1 MPQQPT
7 TAPRDTMPPP
17 AGAPHR
23 WVAPALLVAVAGFL
37 LLSAWVF
44 APGWE
49 RAFRSD
55 NSPASWLS
63 SALLL
68 TLCITALR
76 LTAERCLPWRL
87 GVWLVLAFG
96 ALALDEQFML
106 HELWK
111 FHCHEW
117 TDACRWSVVREAP
130 MLAVGS
136 VGLFT
141 LAWLHGALSHRSTQ
155 TLLWAGF
162 AVGLAAIA
170 VDQWPQVQAHWSWL
184 PELPALLAALEE
196 ALEVV
201 AEALV
206 LGALLRQPGLR

>member
-1 MPQQPT
+1 MPQHPILRLSDNTPGPT
-7 TAPRDTMPPP
+7 P
-17 AGAPHR
+17 APHR
-23 WVAPALLVAVAGFL
+23 WVAPALLGAVAGFL
-37 LLSAWVF
+37 LFSAWIF

-87 GVWLVLAFG
+87 GAWLVLAFG
-96 ALALDEQFML
+96 ALTLDEQFML

-111 FHCHEW
+111 FRCHEW
-117 TDACRWSVVREAP
+117 TDACRWSAVREAP
-130 MLAVGS
+130 LLAVAV
-136 VGLFT
+136 VGVFT
-141 LAWLHGALSHRSTQ
+141 LAWLHRALSHRSTRG
-155 TLLWAGF
+155 LLWAGF
-162 AVGLAAIA
+162 AVGLSAIA
-170 VDQWPQVQAHWSWL
+170 LDQWPEVQSQWLWL
-184 PELPALLAALEE
+184 PQLPPLLATLEE

-206 LGALLRQPGLR
+206 LAALLRQPGVR

>member
-1 MPQQPT
+1 MHSEPVP
-7 TAPRDTMPPP
+7 APSRSALPPP
-17 AGAPHR
+17 HR
-23 WVAPALLVAVAGFL
+23 GVASALLCAVLGYL
-37 LLSAWVF
+37 LLAAWLF

-55 NSPASWLS
+55 HSPAAWLS

-68 TLCITALR
+68 ALCTTALR

-87 GVWLVLAFG
+87 GVCLALAFAVLAV
-96 ALALDEQFML
+96 DEQFML

-111 FHCHEW
+111 FRCHEW
-117 TDACRWSVVREAP
+117 TDACRWGPVREAP
-130 MLAVGS
+130 MLAVAG
-136 VGLFT
+136 VGGAM
-141 LAWLHGALSHRSTQ
+141 LAWLHRALGHRSTRC
-155 TLLWAGF
+155 LLWAGF

-170 VDQWPQVQAHWSWL
+170 VDQWPALQPHGPW
-184 PELPALLAALEE
+184 LPALPQWLATLEE

-206 LGALLRQPGLR
+206 LAALLRQPGAR